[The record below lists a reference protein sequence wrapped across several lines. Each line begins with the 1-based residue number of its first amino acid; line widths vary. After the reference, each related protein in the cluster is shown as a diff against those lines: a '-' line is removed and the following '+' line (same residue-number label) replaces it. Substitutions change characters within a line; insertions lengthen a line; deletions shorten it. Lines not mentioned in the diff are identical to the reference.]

1 MDDGTT
7 GSMDEMS
14 LRYTDETSL
23 SANVFA
29 RPGYTFE
36 GWSVEAGGEKK
47 YDDEEVV
54 SGLKSGNGE
63 RITLYPVWTANE
75 YTVHF
80 DAGGGEEIE
89 DAVYTMIK
97 NMSCQLLPEVNTDL
111 WAGVSKMVERLYTC
125 RVYQHPILQNRE
137 KLHCMQ
143 AGLR

>member
-1 MDDGTT
+1 MSFLESSINRIGIWQESLQNVVITTGSTGGRTYTANWTENSYTIQFMPYGDGTT

-14 LRYTDETSL
+14 LMYTDETSL

-63 RITLYPVWTANE
+63 RITLYPVWTENE

-80 DAGGGEEIE
+80 DTG
-89 DAVYTMIK
+89 
-97 NMSCQLLPEVNTDL
+97 S
-111 WAGVSKMVERLYTC
+111 
-125 RVYQHPILQNRE
+125 
-137 KLHCMQ
+137 
-143 AGLR
+143 